1 MALLYRMGTGNGS
14 GGSIPQD
21 YERIK
26 ISVSTYVGG
35 KVSDLYGK
43 AITLYDVTDST
54 TESITIDSSVIYAYM
69 PKNHIYYLEYPSV
82 NGYKKP
88 NNSARY
94 TAVGGNENAINITFE
109 QWMATIELSWLC
121 ENSISWTL
129 KKGTTIIDSGSATS
143 NGSKTISVYEIGTY
157 TITSTVDG
165 ETASESI
172 EVTELKTYNLF
183 ISADYV
189 TLNITTD
196 DTELQNSTV
205 KVYLGTD
212 NTGTLLDT
220 VTLVNGVGISKLGK
234 SKVGDVTQTAVN
246 LYVYEPVNDV
256 DENITVNAFSE
267 YNVELM
273 LAIMTLFKNG
283 VFFDGSTIND
293 LVKYTLDTYNT
304 TGFGCNIS
312 FTEKDDKSFDFSV
325 SKRDEAQYIHGGF
338 YVPTKIPKNIPANTE
353 LVIISSDGTENW
365 MSFTFQA
372 NWQTKVNGFGFT
384 TTLPA
389 SNRYVEF
396 WGSDG
401 WTEPYNGVNT
411 NGESLKTNNTNDIS
425 ADTVYLGFNIR
436 GKSAIGNI
444 KTIKLV
450 KAS

>member
-26 ISVSTYVGG
+26 ISISTYVGG

-293 LVKYTLDTYNT
+293 LVKYTSDIA
-304 TGFGCNIS
+304 GWSCGIS
-312 FTEKDDKSFDFSV
+312 LTEKDDKSFDISV
-325 SKRDEAQYIHGGF
+325 SPNSNDSINTHGGF
-338 YVPTKIPKNIPANTE
+338 YVPTKIPIDIPANSE
-353 LVIISSDGTENW
+353 LIIISSDDTENW
-365 MSFTFQA
+365 ASFTKYFHWA
-372 NWQTKVNGFGFT
+372 AKVNGFGFT
-384 TTLPA
+384 STLPA
-389 SNRYVEF
+389 TNNYIND
-396 WGSDG
+396 WGNTN
-401 WTEPYNGVNT
+401 WTEPYNGVDKE
-411 NGESLKTNNTNDIS
+411 GERLKTTNTSNIT
-425 ADTVYLGFNIR
+425 ANTVYLGFNVR
-436 GKSAIGNI
+436 GYSATGNI

-450 KAS
+450 KANK

>member
-1 MALLYRMGTGNGS
+1 M
-14 GGSIPQD
+14 
-21 YERIK
+21 
-26 ISVSTYVGG
+26 
-35 KVSDLYGK
+35 
-43 AITLYDVTDST
+43 
-54 TESITIDSSVIYAYM
+54 
-69 PKNHIYYLEYPSV
+69 
-82 NGYKKP
+82 
-88 NNSARY
+88 
-94 TAVGGNENAINITFE
+94 
-109 QWMATIELSWLC
+109 
-121 ENSISWTL
+121 
-129 KKGTTIIDSGSATS
+129 
-143 NGSKTISVYEIGTY
+143 
-157 TITSTVDG
+157 
-165 ETASESI
+165 
-172 EVTELKTYNLF
+172 
-183 ISADYV
+183 
-189 TLNITTD
+189 
-196 DTELQNSTV
+196 QNSTV

-246 LYVYEPVNDV
+246 LYVYEPDNDV

-325 SKRDEAQYIHGGF
+325 SERAEVRYIHGGF

-353 LVIISSDGTENW
+353 LVIISSDDTENW
-365 MSFTFQA
+365 ASFTSQSS
-372 NWQTKVNGFGFT
+372 WQTKVNGFGFT

-396 WGSDG
+396 WGIDG

>member
-1 MALLYRMGTGNGS
+1 MALLYRIGTGNGS
-14 GGSIPQD
+14 GGSVPQD

-26 ISVSTYVGG
+26 ISISTYVGG
-35 KVSDLYGK
+35 KVSDLYGT

-121 ENSISWTL
+121 ESSISWTL

-172 EVTELKTYNLF
+172 EVTELKTYNLV

-205 KVYLGTD
+205 NVYLGTD

-293 LVKYTLDTYNT
+293 LVKYTSDAS
-304 TGFGCNIS
+304 GWGCGIS
-312 FTEKDDKSFDFSV
+312 LTEKDDKSFDFSV
-325 SKRDEAQYIHGGF
+325 SKRAEVTQIHGGF

-353 LVIISSDGTENW
+353 LVIISSDDTENW
-365 MSFTFQA
+365 ASFTFQA
-372 NWQTKVNGFGFT
+372 SWTTKINGFGFT
-384 TTLPA
+384 TKLPA
-389 SNRYVEF
+389 SNRYAEY
-396 WGSDG
+396 WGYDG
-401 WTEPYNGVNT
+401 WTEPYNGVNI

-425 ADTVYLGFNIR
+425 AGTVYLGFNVR
-436 GKSAIGNI
+436 GKSVTGNI
-444 KTIKLV
+444 KTIKLM